1 MLSRGGNVMSKTESR
16 GHSCCYL
23 LQWIVIHRTLES
35 QRSLFRR
42 EDNAVKLIKEAE
54 LRDGEEIR
62 CMDVTSLYH
71 FVDEYKPLSGQ
82 STRILLEVKPSSLP

>member
-1 MLSRGGNVMSKTESR
+1 MLSRSGNVMSKTESR
-16 GHSCCYL
+16 RESCCYL

-42 EDNAVKLIKEAE
+42 RDNAVKLIKEAE

>member
-1 MLSRGGNVMSKTESR
+1 MLSRSGNVMSKTESR
-16 GHSCCYL
+16 GESCCYL

-35 QRSLFRR
+35 QRTLFRR

-62 CMDVTSLYH
+62 CMDPY
-71 FVDEYKPLSGQ
+71 PA
-82 STRILLEVKPSSLP
+82 SLPEFYSKLNLPASPNTLDL

>member
-1 MLSRGGNVMSKTESR
+1 M
-16 GHSCCYL
+16 
-23 LQWIVIHRTLES
+23 
-35 QRSLFRR
+35 
-42 EDNAVKLIKEAE
+42 KLIKEAE